1 MKRCFLMLALCT
13 LAIPVIGE
21 EPPLPSPAA
30 AAVPEPVPEALQD
43 PPPEPAPPG
52 RDARFKTMDRLELGT
67 TSITGNQEL
76 PKVMYVVPWKKAEL
90 GDLSGR
96 PARSLIDEILAP
108 VDRDVF
114 RREVGYFETL
124 SEGMGDSSTQGEN
137 PVTPETARP

>member
-1 MKRCFLMLALCT
+1 MRLIGLLALALVAVT
-13 LAIPVIGE
+13 VQAQVP
-21 EPPLPSPAA
+21 PAA
-30 AAVPEPVPEALQD
+30 PVAD
-43 PPPEPAPPG
+43 EPAKPAAPAAQAPVAPD
-52 RDARFKTMDRLELGT
+52 RRFKTMDRLELGT

-124 SEGMGDSSTQGEN
+124 SEEIQGSAAQGEK

>member
-1 MKRCFLMLALCT
+1 MRHIACLVLA
-13 LAIPVIGE
+13 AMAAVARAE
-21 EPPLPSPAA
+21 EPPADAGTRAPAEPAA
-30 AAVPEPVPEALQD
+30 ERE
-43 PPPEPAPPG
+43 
-52 RDARFKTMDRLELGT
+52 ARFKTIDRLELGT

-90 GDLSGR
+90 GDLRGK

-124 SEGMGDSSTQGEN
+124 SGEMQGPEAQGEN

>member
-1 MKRCFLMLALCT
+1 MKRLLTSLLLALPA
-13 LAIPVIGE
+13 LAAGQ
-21 EPPLPSPAA
+21 EPTPEQATTPAA
-30 AAVPEPVPEALQD
+30 AAERRQEA
-43 PPPEPAPPG
+43 PPAP

-90 GDLSGR
+90 GDLAGK

-114 RREVGYFETL
+114 RREIGYFETL
-124 SEGMGDSSTQGEN
+124 SEGIRDGESQGEN

>member
-1 MKRCFLMLALCT
+1 MRLIGSLALA
-13 LAIPVIGE
+13 LAAAIAQAQ
-21 EPPLPSPAA
+21 EPPASPAA
-30 AAVPEPVPEALQD
+30 DEAAK
-43 PPPEPAPPG
+43 PAMPAASAPAA
-52 RDARFKTMDRLELGT
+52 RDGRFKTMDRLELDT

-124 SEGMGDSSTQGEN
+124 SEEIQGSAAQGEN

>member
-1 MKRCFLMLALCT
+1 VRPVLIALWLAL
-13 LAIPVIGE
+13 
-21 EPPLPSPAA
+21 PAA
-30 AAVPEPVPEALQD
+30 AIAE
-43 PPPEPAPPG
+43 EPAEPAKPVEPATAVAASG
-52 RDARFKTMDRLELGT
+52 DAKFATIDRLELGT

-90 GDLSGR
+90 GDLAGR

-124 SEGMGDSSTQGEN
+124 DGEN
-137 PVTPETARP
+137 RQAAAQAETQVTPQTAQP

>member
-1 MKRCFLMLALCT
+1 MRLIGSLTLALVA
-13 LAIPVIGE
+13 AIAQAQEQPVGA
-21 EPPLPSPAA
+21 PADDVAKPAAPAPAA
-30 AAVPEPVPEALQD
+30 APPRD
-43 PPPEPAPPG
+43 PQ
-52 RDARFKTMDRLELGT
+52 FKTMDRLELGT

-124 SEGMGDSSTQGEN
+124 SEEIQGSPQQGEN
-137 PVTPETARP
+137 PVTPQTARP

>member
-1 MKRCFLMLALCT
+1 MKRCILMLALFA
-13 LAIPVIGE
+13 LAIPVTAE
-21 EPPLPSPAA
+21 EPPLPTPAA
-30 AAVPEPVPEALQD
+30 ESVPEPSRD
-43 PPPEPAPPG
+43 PPQEPVPPG
-52 RDARFKTMDRLELGT
+52 RDAKFRTMDRLELGT

>member
-1 MKRCFLMLALCT
+1 MRLIGLLALALVAVT
-13 LAIPVIGE
+13 VQAQVP
-21 EPPLPSPAA
+21 PAA
-30 AAVPEPVPEALQD
+30 PAAD
-43 PPPEPAPPG
+43 EPAKPAAPAAQAPVAPG
-52 RDARFKTMDRLELGT
+52 RRFKTMDRLELGT

-124 SEGMGDSSTQGEN
+124 SEEIQGSAAQGEK

>member
-1 MKRCFLMLALCT
+1 LNR
-13 LAIPVIGE
+13 
-21 EPPLPSPAA
+21 AA
-30 AAVPEPVPEALQD
+30 
-43 PPPEPAPPG
+43 

-90 GDLSGR
+90 GDLAGK

-114 RREVGYFETL
+114 RREIGYFETL
-124 SEGMGDSSTQGEN
+124 SEGIQDETSQGEN

>member
-1 MKRCFLMLALCT
+1 MKRWMTLWLLAAPA
-13 LAIPVIGE
+13 LAGGQEANPQT
-21 EPPLPSPAA
+21 PTPPAA
-30 AAVPEPVPEALQD
+30 EA
-43 PPPEPAPPG
+43 PAPAATPAAPPAPAA
-52 RDARFKTMDRLELGT
+52 REARFKTIDRLELGT

-76 PKVMYVVPWKKAEL
+76 PKVMYVVPWKKADL
-90 GDLSGR
+90 GDLSGK

-124 SEGMGDSSTQGEN
+124 NEGLRGEASQGEN

>member
-1 MKRCFLMLALCT
+1 MKRLMTSLLLVLPALA
-13 LAIPVIGE
+13 AGQ
-21 EPPLPSPAA
+21 EPAPEQATAPAA
-30 AAVPEPVPEALQD
+30 ATEQRQEA
-43 PPPEPAPPG
+43 PPAP

-90 GDLSGR
+90 GDLAGK

-114 RREVGYFETL
+114 RREIGYFETL
-124 SEGMGDSSTQGEN
+124 SEGIQGGASQGEN

>member
-1 MKRCFLMLALCT
+1 MRLIGSLALA
-13 LAIPVIGE
+13 LAAAIAQAQ
-21 EPPLPSPAA
+21 EPPASPAA
-30 AAVPEPVPEALQD
+30 EEAVKPTA
-43 PPPEPAPPG
+43 PAPAARDG
-52 RDARFKTMDRLELGT
+52 RFRTMDRLELGT

-124 SEGMGDSSTQGEN
+124 SEEIRGSAAQGEN

>member
-1 MKRCFLMLALCT
+1 MKRRLAPVL
-13 LAIPVIGE
+13 LAF
-21 EPPLPSPAA
+21 AA
-30 AAVPEPVPEALQD
+30 AASGQEPETQA
-43 PPPEPAPPG
+43 PAPAPAAVETAPRAAAAPPT
-52 RDARFKTMDRLELGT
+52 RDTRFKTMDRLELGT

-90 GDLSGR
+90 GDLSGK

-114 RREVGYFETL
+114 RREIGYFETL
-124 SEGMGDSSTQGEN
+124 SEGIQGEASQGEN

>member
-1 MKRCFLMLALCT
+1 MNRCILALA
-13 LAIPVIGE
+13 LALLALAFPVMAE
-21 EPPLPSPAA
+21 EPVTPPPAA
-30 AAVPEPVPEALQD
+30 AAVAGPEPE
-43 PPPEPAPPG
+43 
-52 RDARFKTMDRLELGT
+52 RDTRFRTMDRLELGT

-124 SEGMGDSSTQGEN
+124 SEGMGDSTTQGEN
-137 PVTPETARP
+137 PVTPQTARP

>member
-1 MKRCFLMLALCT
+1 MRLIGSLALA
-13 LAIPVIGE
+13 LAAAIAQAQ
-21 EPPLPSPAA
+21 EPPASPAAEEAANPAAPATPSPAA
-30 AAVPEPVPEALQD
+30 RD
-43 PPPEPAPPG
+43 G
-52 RDARFKTMDRLELGT
+52 RFRTMDRLELGT

-124 SEGMGDSSTQGEN
+124 SEEIRGSAAQGEN

>member
-1 MKRCFLMLALCT
+1 MALSGLEIFKLLPRTNCGDCGVPTCMAFAMRLA
-13 LAIPVIGE
+13 
-21 EPPLPSPAA
+21 
-30 AAVPEPVPEALQD
+30 Q
-43 PPPEPAPPG
+43 
-52 RDARFKTMDRLELGT
+52 
-67 TSITGNQEL
+67 
-76 PKVMYVVPWKKAEL
+76 KKAEL

-124 SEGMGDSSTQGEN
+124 SEEIQGSAAQGEK

>member
-1 MKRCFLMLALCT
+1 MRLIGSLALA
-13 LAIPVIGE
+13 LAAVIAQAQ
-21 EPPLPSPAA
+21 EPPASPAA
-30 AAVPEPVPEALQD
+30 DEAAK
-43 PPPEPAPPG
+43 PAEQAPTA
-52 RDARFKTMDRLELGT
+52 RDQRFKTMDRLELGT

-124 SEGMGDSSTQGEN
+124 SEEIQGSAAQGEN

>member
-1 MKRCFLMLALCT
+1 MKRLLLAFLLAVPV
-13 LAIPVIGE
+13 LAAGQDQKPAE
-21 EPPLPSPAA
+21 AA
-30 AAVPEPVPEALQD
+30 APDAAPAGRET
-43 PPPEPAPPG
+43 PPPAR

-90 GDLSGR
+90 GDLAGK

-114 RREVGYFETL
+114 RREIGYFETL
-124 SEGMGDSSTQGEN
+124 SEGIQDAASQGEN

>member
-1 MKRCFLMLALCT
+1 MRSICMLALLS
-13 LAIPVIGE
+13 LAGAAGADDGQKV
-21 EPPLPSPAA
+21 SPAA
-30 AAVPEPVPEALQD
+30 SAAAGETTTASAPDRA
-43 PPPEPAPPG
+43 PAGQP
-52 RDARFKTMDRLELGT
+52 ARFRTMDRLELGT

-90 GDLSGR
+90 GDLSGK

-124 SEGMGDSSTQGEN
+124 AGESGDPAAQVEN
-137 PVTPETARP
+137 PVTPETPRP

>member
-1 MKRCFLMLALCT
+1 MRLIGSLILALVV
-13 LAIPVIGE
+13 AIAQAQ
-21 EPPLPSPAA
+21 EPRVSAPADDAAKPAAPAA
-30 AAVPEPVPEALQD
+30 AAAPARD
-43 PPPEPAPPG
+43 P
-52 RDARFKTMDRLELGT
+52 RFKTMDRLELGT

-124 SEGMGDSSTQGEN
+124 SEEIQGSAPQGEN
-137 PVTPETARP
+137 PVTP

>member
-1 MKRCFLMLALCT
+1 MKRLLTGLLFALPALA
-13 LAIPVIGE
+13 AGQ
-21 EPPLPSPAA
+21 EPAPEQAAAPAA
-30 AAVPEPVPEALQD
+30 ATEQRQETP
-43 PPPEPAPPG
+43 PAP

-90 GDLSGR
+90 GDLAGK

-114 RREVGYFETL
+114 RREIGYFETL
-124 SEGMGDSSTQGEN
+124 SEGIQDGASQGEN